1 MKTMSTLMVLGMAL
15 VLMSGCASRM
25 EEKTMM
31 KDEMTTMEKPMDTME
46 AENTMASDVGEKMI
60 KSEPMSK

>member
-46 AENTMASDVGEKMI
+46 AEKTMASDVGEKMI